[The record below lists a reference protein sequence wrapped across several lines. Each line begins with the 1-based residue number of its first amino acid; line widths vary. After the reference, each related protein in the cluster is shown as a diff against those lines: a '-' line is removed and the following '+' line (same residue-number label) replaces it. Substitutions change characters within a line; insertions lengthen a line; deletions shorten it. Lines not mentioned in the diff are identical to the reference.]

1 MLITNV
7 DTSDRLINGQLG
19 YIYDFTIS
27 QDTALKTY
35 IKFDDVRAELKV
47 IQSEK
52 LARVKNVVP
61 IIRTEAILALPKFQT
76 RTFKKTQFPI
86 MLPWVCPILKVQGFT
101 LENLCVSLIRVNRKH
116 LVMIKFM
123 LHLVEQ
129 KILMVFM
136 YQGKLKSQ

>member
-76 RTFKKTQFPI
+76 RTFEKTQFPI
-86 MLPWVCPILKVQGFT
+86 MLPWVCSILKVQGFT
-101 LENLCVSLIRVNRKH
+101 L
-116 LVMIKFM
+116 
-123 LHLVEQ
+123 
-129 KILMVFM
+129 
-136 YQGKLKSQ
+136 